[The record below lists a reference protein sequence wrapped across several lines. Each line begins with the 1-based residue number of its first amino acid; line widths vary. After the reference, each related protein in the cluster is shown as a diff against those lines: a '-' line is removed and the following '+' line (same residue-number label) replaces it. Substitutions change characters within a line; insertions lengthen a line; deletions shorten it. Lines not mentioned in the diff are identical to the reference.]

1 MSFQSWSLELPSL
14 PVVNPSQLK
23 VMADQV
29 GELEDPDALMPT
41 SNSRLVSK
49 PRKIGEIIADI
60 NQGKVDD
67 IRLSEWLYCLYKK
80 SSWDCEHP
88 DQAITSAVSIWEMT
102 EYVSWMRQRLY
113 RHLILALDTEETGYL
128 APSMIEAFD
137 LSFLP
142 LDNEVLR
149 EVIQALRYAD
159 RASASINELAT
170 QCLQRQQLPN
180 VLLEQ
185 AKLPKR
191 LNFQRRIL
199 VQIPEAFILIPDANK
214 KKTHV
219 DLLLSCLETLSD
231 DEQVQNVEALLCK
244 VPKEVGGQF
253 PKLVDWIKDN
263 YGFYSQKHS
272 LLSKPARDALK
283 KWIGAVNYDDFRK
296 LVDSVLSKVY
306 LKDWQKRQL
315 RSRREFWGNYSD
327 RFERIRILL
336 PQSTSEVL
344 RADLGAK
351 EYSIFTQSDP
361 KVDTEVCI
369 FDFGDWFI
377 AEFFRGNDDHSRDNP
392 YSEVE
397 IRIYKNEYQVLEQ
410 ELFQDP
416 IASPN
421 CLRCMGGEIHDH
433 KDLWQIDCER
443 WLRQRGILP
452 NEGLRY
458 FKRVGSADPYDPRT
472 GLKFPPEGED
482 RRRMKAPRAIQKIK
496 RLQQIAEANC
506 CKA

>member
-1 MSFQSWSLELPSL
+1 MSFQSWNLELPSL

-23 VMADQV
+23 VMADRV
-29 GELEDPDALMPT
+29 GEIEDPDALRPT
-41 SNSRLVSK
+41 NDRSKLSK
-49 PRKIGEIIADI
+49 PRKFDEIIKDIREGKIADI
-60 NQGKVDD
+60 
-67 IRLSEWLYCLYKK
+67 RTSEWLYCLYKK
-80 SSWDCEHP
+80 SSWDRQHP
-88 DQAITSAVSIWEMT
+88 DQALTSAVSIWEMVGH
-102 EYVSWMRQRLY
+102 VSWMRQRLY
-113 RHLILALDTEETGYL
+113 RYLILALDTKETGYL

-142 LDNEVLR
+142 LGNEVLR

-159 RASASINELAT
+159 RASASINALAT
-170 QCLQRQQLPN
+170 QCLRRQQLPN

-185 AKLPKR
+185 ATLPKR
-191 LNFQRRIL
+191 LNLQRRIL
-199 VQIPEAFILIPDANK
+199 VQILEAFIQIPDVDK
-214 KKTHV
+214 KETHV
-219 DLLLSCLETLSD
+219 DLLLACLESLSN
-231 DEQVQNVEALLCK
+231 DEQVQNVEALLCRI
-244 VPKEVGGQF
+244 PKEVGGQF
-253 PKLVDWIKDN
+253 PKLVDWIKEN

-272 LLSKPARDALK
+272 LLSKQARDALK

-296 LVDSVLSKVY
+296 LVDSVLHKVH
-306 LKDWQKRQL
+306 LADWQKRQL

-344 RADLGAK
+344 RTDLGTK
-351 EYSIFTQSDP
+351 EFSIFSQSNP

-377 AEFFRGNDDHSRDNP
+377 AEFFRGNDDYSYDNP

-397 IRIYKNEYQVLEQ
+397 IRIYKNEYQVLER

-452 NEGLRY
+452 NEGLRH
-458 FKRVGSADPYDPRT
+458 FKRVGNADPYDPRT
-472 GLKFPPEGED
+472 GLQFPPEGED
-482 RRRMKAPRAIQKIK
+482 RRQRKAPRARQKIM
-496 RLQQIAEANC
+496 RLQQIAEATC

>member
-1 MSFQSWSLELPSL
+1 MSFQSWRLELPSL
-14 PVVNPSQLK
+14 PVANSSQLK

-29 GELEDPDALMPT
+29 GDLEDPNALMPT
-41 SNSRLVSK
+41 SNGRLISK
-49 PRKIGEIIADI
+49 PRKIDEIIAEI
-60 NQGKVDD
+60 NQGKVED
-67 IRLSEWLYCLYKK
+67 IRASEWLYCLYKK
-80 SSWDCEHP
+80 PSWDHQHP
-88 DQAITSAVSIWEMT
+88 EQAMTSAESIWEMT
-102 EYVSWMRQRLY
+102 EHLPWMRQRLH
-113 RHLILALDTEETGYL
+113 RCLVLALDTGEKGYL
-128 APSMIEAFD
+128 AQSMIHACNP
-137 LSFLP
+137 SFLP
-142 LDNEVLR
+142 SDNKVMR

-159 RASASINELAT
+159 QAPASIASLAI
-170 QCLQRQQLPN
+170 QCLQSQQLPS

-185 AKLPKR
+185 AQLPKC
-191 LNFQRRIL
+191 LNLQRHIL
-199 VQIPEAFILIPDANK
+199 GLIPEAFILIPDADK
-214 KKTHV
+214 KGTHI
-219 DLLLSCLETLSD
+219 DLLLSCLENLSN
-231 DEQVQNVEALLCK
+231 DEQVQNVEALLCRI
-244 VPKEVGGQF
+244 PKEVGGQF
-253 PKLVDWIKDN
+253 PKLVDWIKEN

-272 LLSKPARDALK
+272 LLSKPAKDALK

-296 LVDSVLSKVY
+296 LVDSVLRKVY
-306 LKDWQKRQL
+306 LEDWQKRQL
-315 RSRREFWGNYSD
+315 KSGREFWGNYSD

-351 EYSIFTQSDP
+351 EFSIFTQSNP

-397 IRIYKNEYQVLEQ
+397 IRIYKNEYPVLER

-433 KDLWQIDCER
+433 KDFWQIDCER

-458 FKRVGSADPYDPRT
+458 FKRVGNADPYDPRT
-472 GLKFPPEGED
+472 GLQFPPEGED

-496 RLQQIAEANC
+496 RLQQMAEDTC